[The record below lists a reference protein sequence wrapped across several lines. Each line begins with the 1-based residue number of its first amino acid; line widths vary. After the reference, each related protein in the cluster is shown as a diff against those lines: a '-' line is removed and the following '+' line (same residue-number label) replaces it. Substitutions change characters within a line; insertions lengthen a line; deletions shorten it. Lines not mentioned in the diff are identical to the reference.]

1 MICLIMT
8 FHEGE
13 TEVSIDQ
20 QNFAYPNV
28 ISTDA
33 LSSMPCVEELA
44 QDEIELLDCMETIT
58 PEGAYEQ
65 QITLAS
71 LHINRFRRAQVTF
84 AQFPGFVEEMEQLIN
99 EQLGFIDDLSERYNE
114 LKQPVVVKAPPL
126 GRILLPF
133 AGLRCSFSALKETD

>member
-1 MICLIMT
+1 MT

-20 QNFAYPNV
+20 QNFSHPTIVSADIV
-28 ISTDA
+28 STV
-33 LSSMPCVEELA
+33 PCVEELT
-44 QDEIELLDCMETIT
+44 QDEIELVDSIETIT
-58 PEGAYEQ
+58 PEGAFDRQ
-65 QITLAS
+65 VTLAS

-84 AQFPGFVEEMEQLIN
+84 AQFPDFVEEMELLIN
-99 EQLGFIDDLSERYNE
+99 EQVGFIDDLSERYME
-114 LKQPVVVKAPPL
+114 LKQPVVVKAQPL